1 MISLKQ
7 ILLEQ
12 GVTMLPTPTLGG
24 LGSNTSTTNKSS
36 FAKKPSIKSK
46 TNLDKF
52 NDILKDGGLNYEL
65 DSPPDVDI
73 KMSDEDTFLIKTT
86 LGNRS
91 NKYKLSL
98 NGTGIKEK
106 LLVKTIKLKSIQLE
120 YSGTPEERKSDDYM
134 WPGELYP
141 KTKLVA
147 TFHVPNLFN
156 LINQFEDAFGSM
168 SEFIDNNRFHIIKI
182 SGNIVTV
189 TIQDHFGLY
198 RLLSKLLR
206 GQASIDLNKILEL
219 IFRDLD
225 NNAKIK
231 GVLTKIS

>member
-52 NDILKDGGLNYEL
+52 NDILKDDGLNYEL
-65 DSPPDVDI
+65 HSPPDVDI

-98 NGTGIKEK
+98 NGTSAKEK

-120 YSGTPEERKSDDYM
+120 DSDTRKQRKSDDYM

-147 TFHVPNLFN
+147 RFHVPNLFN
-156 LINQFEDAFGSM
+156 LINQFE
-168 SEFIDNNRFHIIKI
+168 IDNNRFHIIKI

-206 GQASIDLNKILEL
+206 GQSSIDLNKILEL

-225 NNAKIK
+225 NKAKIK